1 MTEQL
6 HRDRLSDTKEYLERF
21 SQLAIEIAML
31 KVASSEAVSKGLLS
45 DELVRLMDQVR
56 KERERAMSEMKT
68 EMKGAFSDALRDALS
83 DYSQEQARREDARAE
98 QQRKTV
104 QLYTRMG
111 IALLIVLLAKDAG
124 SIISAGRMMIGFP

>member
-21 SQLAIEIAML
+21 AQLAIEIAIL
-31 KVASSEAVSKGLLS
+31 KVASNEAVSKGLLS
-45 DELVRLMDQVR
+45 DELLRLMDQVR

-68 EMKGAFSDALRDALS
+68 EMKGAFSDALRDALTA
-83 DYSQEQARREDARAE
+83 YSEEQARRDDARAE

-111 IALLIVLLAKDAG
+111 IALLVVLLAKDFG
-124 SIISAGRMMIGFP
+124 GIISAGRMMIGIP